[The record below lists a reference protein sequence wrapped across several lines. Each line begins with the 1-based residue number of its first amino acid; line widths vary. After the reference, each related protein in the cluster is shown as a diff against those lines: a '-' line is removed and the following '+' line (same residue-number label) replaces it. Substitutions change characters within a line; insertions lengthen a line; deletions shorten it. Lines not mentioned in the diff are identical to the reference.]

1 MSILLVWYHGRC
13 GRGHCYRHRRP
24 RGVRKIRA
32 ELPISLRSF
41 TCFPLKSD
49 VGSRIISLTVTLIW
63 RMTTYYTL
71 TRRDNKVGPVG
82 ITGYIYKCI
91 CILYVCVCMYVYMY
105 NTPPHRY
112 RIYICIIITLIEEIA
127 SSVGSGPQCGYPS
140 VSTHLVAFYT
150 RTDTYGCI

>member
-24 RGVRKIRA
+24 HGVRKIRA
-32 ELPISLRSF
+32 ELSISLRSF

-49 VGSRIISLTVTLIW
+49 VGSKIISLIVTLMW

-82 ITGYIYKCI
+82 ITGYIYI
-91 CILYVCVCMYVYMY
+91 SVYVYYMYVYVC
-105 NTPPHRY
+105 
-112 RIYICIIITLIEEIA
+112 IY
-127 SSVGSGPQCGYPS
+127 V
-140 VSTHLVAFYT
+140 
-150 RTDTYGCI
+150 